1 MLSSFVTITTMCG
14 TVSKIQIQF
23 FKTLIQNICK
33 RYTLTFTILVFTQ
46 ELLFTLCT
54 SKVFTA
60 SHNFALIEVLYTTMR
75 TLLFKN
81 IQTINLRYIKSVNKI
96 TNTTKVFR
104 TLQLRFGEITK
115 DVSYTQ
121 RYIVISII

>member
-60 SHNFALIEVLYTTMR
+60 SYNFALIEVLYATMA
-75 TLLFKN
+75 TLLFKY